1 MTRAVVGGL
10 AGVVAALSLR
20 PCCMVPAVLAISGL
34 GSTGL
39 GQVALT
45 YRPIFLAAG
54 AVMLGTSLVVTFR
67 REGGW
72 FMKGL
77 AAGATIAAFVLTA
90 SVMGGL
96 G

>member
-1 MTRAVVGGL
+1 VNGL
-10 AGVVAALSLR
+10 AFGSLTGAAAAFLLR

-39 GQVALT
+39 AQVAVT
-45 YRPIFLAAG
+45 YRPVFLAAG

-72 FMKGL
+72 FAKGL